1 MMRAQ
6 RLACSG
12 RIALLGRSA
21 SRCFALEPSGGRGI
35 GMVSNAP
42 PTRRRHHFRLAD
54 DVCKIHFE
62 PKVGGQGGADYASI
76 KRGSLSCTFFYFF
89 RLCSS

>member
-1 MMRAQ
+1 
-6 RLACSG
+6 
-12 RIALLGRSA
+12 
-21 SRCFALEPSGGRGI
+21 
-35 GMVSNAP
+35 MVSNAP

-76 KRGSLSCTFFYFF
+76 KRGSLSCTFFYYFF
-89 RLCSS
+89 FDFVLLDFVRLVNMRFLCVVISQKVALS